1 MSYVWKRGGELMKN
15 LFSKF
20 SGATRVYKPFV
31 SAGVQ
36 SSMAYRMS
44 FLCFILGE
52 SLYCFVMFFIW
63 KAVFMA
69 SDSSTFMGFTM
80 TDMTVYVFL
89 SNLVRFLTSTD
100 STDELAYEIQDGSI
114 IMRMIK
120 PVNVDYSLLA
130 YEIGSKVM
138 MITCVFLP
146 VMVGVEIYRFVVLGH
161 IAFNIWNFL
170 LFVLSVVLSY
180 LLSFYLN
187 LIFGYLAFFLI
198 NIWGFSIL
206 KSSIINFF
214 SGALIPLAFFPD
226 AVRVVF
232 EQLPFAS
239 LIYAPTMIYM
249 GKYNATEILFVL
261 YKQLIWLGV
270 FVLISR
276 MIWKWAQKRLAVQ
289 GG

>member
-1 MSYVWKRGGELMKN
+1 MKN
-15 LFSKF
+15 TFSRL
-20 SGATRVYKPFV
+20 SGSLKVYKPFV

-36 SSMAYRMS
+36 SSMAYRTS

-63 KAVFMA
+63 KAVFM
-69 SDSSTFMGFTM
+69 SSGTSTFMGFTM

-100 STDELAYEIQDGSI
+100 SSDDLAYEIQDGSI
-114 IMRMIK
+114 VMRMIK

-130 YEIGSKVM
+130 FEVGNKVM

-146 VMVGVEIYRFVVLGH
+146 VMIGVEIYRYFELGY
-161 IAFNIWNFL
+161 IAFNIVNFM
-170 LFVLSVVLSY
+170 LFVISTLLSY
-180 LLSFYLN
+180 VLSFYLN
-187 LIFGYLAFFLI
+187 LIFGYLAFFLM

-206 KSSIINFF
+206 KGSIINFF
-214 SGALIPLAFFPD
+214 SGALIPLAFFPG
-226 AVRVVF
+226 AVRTVF

-239 LIYAPTMIYM
+239 IIYAPTMIYM
-249 GKYNATEILFVL
+249 GKYSAQEILFVL
-261 YKQLIWLGV
+261 FKQV
-270 FVLISR
+270 FWVLVFIGISR